1 MPLLRPTPYCLRFY
15 FASVI
20 TISIATIGAMINDFK
35 PENNSEKL
43 LPASFEE
50 QPKTIETDDS
60 EVFETPEQIASR
72 EAAETLSAINV
83 DLPESS
89 ASRKPITA
97 LKIKLSKW
105 RKMKLSWPPH
115 KKEFIVA
122 GVLLVFIAGGIG
134 GWLYFNNS
142 SKKVAVVKPKTVV
155 IKEIV
160 APVKVASALTG
171 LLVDPSLNQVPV
183 TGVMIENSLEAR
195 PQSGLSQ
202 AGVVFE
208 AIAEGG
214 ITRFLAL
221 YQDTAPDNV
230 GPIRSARPYYVQWA
244 MGFDAGY
251 AHIGGSPEAIA
262 NIKSWGTRD
271 LDQFYNA
278 AAYRRVSSRAA
289 PHNVYAAI
297 TTLYEL
303 AIRKGYTTSTFTSFL
318 RKTEAA
324 ASVPTAK
331 SINLHISGTL
341 YDVLYQYD
349 ATTNSYLRSEGGV
362 PHADANTGT
371 QLSPKVVI
379 AMVIPRSLSSDG
391 SHSVYGTIGSGPV
404 YIFQDGLVSIG
415 QWAKSAN
422 ASQVIFTDSS
432 NVGIKLNP
440 GQTWITAIS
449 NTSDVTYSP

>member
-1 MPLLRPTPYCLRFY
+1 
-15 FASVI
+15 
-20 TISIATIGAMINDFK
+20 MIDDFK
-35 PENNSEKL
+35 PLDNDEKL
-43 LPASFEE
+43 LPASFTE
-50 QPKTIETDDS
+50 QPVEIVTAKP
-60 EVFETPEQIASR
+60 EVFETPEQVASR
-72 EAAETLSAINV
+72 EAADTLSAINV

-97 LKIKLSKW
+97 LKLRLSKW

-134 GWLYFNNS
+134 GWLYFKNS
-142 SKKVAVVKPKTVV
+142 SQKVVATKPKTVV

-160 APVKVASALTG
+160 APIKIASALTG
-171 LLVDPSLNQVPV
+171 LLVDPSLNQLPV
-183 TGVMIENSLEAR
+183 IGVMIENSLEAR

-221 YQDTAPDNV
+221 FQDTAPDNV
-230 GPIRSARPYYVQWA
+230 GPIRSARPYYVQWV

-251 AHIGGSPEAIA
+251 AHVGGSPEAIA
-262 NIKSWGTRD
+262 DIKNWGVRD
-271 LDQFYNA
+271 LDQFYNS
-278 AAYRRVSSRAA
+278 AAYHRVNSRAA
-289 PHNVYAAI
+289 PHNVYTAI
-297 TTLYEL
+297 TTLSQL
-303 AIRKGYTTSTFTSFL
+303 AINKGYKSSNFTSFP
-318 RKTEAA
+318 RKAEAVTG
-324 ASVPTAK
+324 VPTAK

-349 ATTNSYLRSEGGV
+349 STTNSYLRNEGGV

-379 AMVIPRSLSSDG
+379 ALVIPRSLSSDG
-391 SHSVYGTIGSGPV
+391 SHTIYGTIGSGPV
-404 YIFQDGLVSIG
+404 YIFQDGIVSIG
-415 QWAKSAN
+415 QWAKAGN
-422 ASQVIFTDSS
+422 ADQFVFTDAS
-432 NVGIKLNP
+432 NAAIKLNP
-440 GQTWITAIS
+440 GQTWLTAVA
-449 NTSDVTYSP
+449 NATDVTYSP